1 MCGLTGFWTS
11 DRRSDASAILAA
23 MTASIAHRGPD
34 DSGVWLDAE
43 AGIAL
48 GHRRLAI
55 IDVSAA
61 GHQPMH
67 SASGR
72 YIIVY
77 NGEIYNHHDLRRELE
92 AVGAAPS
99 WRGHSDT
106 EVLLAAIDHW
116 GFEQTLE
123 RANGMF
129 ALALWD
135 RQRRVLT
142 LARDRLGEKPLYY
155 GRAGEDF
162 VFGSELKA
170 LARHPKFERQ
180 IDRAAL
186 TEYFR
191 YAYVPAPRSIWQR
204 IGKLPPAH
212 FVEIRDNGRTIGQP
226 TAYWD
231 FAAAAAHGAAN
242 PVAGGTEALETLDG
256 LLKDAVLRRMEA
268 DVPLGSLLS
277 GGIDSSLI
285 AALMQAQSARPVRT
299 FTIGFD
305 DPRFNEARHAKAV
318 AEHLGTD
325 HTELYVTAQDA
336 LDLLPRLPSIWD
348 EPFADSSQ
356 MPTYLVSALTRR
368 HVTVCLSGDG
378 GDELFGG
385 YNRYAAGMRLWTAAK
400 GLPGPVRG
408 AVARAL
414 QRPGAA
420 GAADALMRLAPS
432 RHRQLGL
439 ADRLPRL
446 GQAIGETS
454 PDGMYRRLVSQTM
467 DPEALVLN
475 SAGDSRSG
483 SAGGPQ
489 FDDFRQ
495 RMMYLDTL
503 TYLPDDILVKV
514 DRAGMAVSLEG
525 RIPFLDHRVV
535 EYAWQLPMSEKV
547 REGTGKHILRE
558 LLYRYVPKALVE
570 RPKMGFA
577 VPVETW
583 LRTDLRDW
591 AEELLA
597 FSRVASEGFLNPH
610 HVQALWSDF
619 IAGRR
624 RTHVQLWTILMFQAW
639 LEASRSDTDSV
650 ERLSGM
656 GADAA
661 RDQRAVAAG

>member
-1 MCGLTGFWTS
+1 MCGLTGFWTT

-34 DSGVWLDAE
+34 DSGAWLDPD
-43 AGIAL
+43 AGVAL

-55 IDVSAA
+55 IDISAA

-77 NGEIYNHHDLRRELE
+77 NGEIYNHHDLRGELV
-92 AVGAAPS
+92 AAGAAPA

-116 GFEQTLE
+116 GFERALE

-155 GRAGEDF
+155 GRAGGDF

-170 LARHPKFERQ
+170 LARHPRFERQ

-191 YAYVPAPRSIWQR
+191 YAYVPAPRSIWQGVR
-204 IGKLPPAH
+204 KLPPAH
-212 FVEIRDNGRTIGQP
+212 YVEIRDNGQTVGEP
-226 TAYWD
+226 KAYWD
-231 FAAAAAHGAAN
+231 FAAAAAYGAAH
-242 PVAGGTEALETLDG
+242 PVAGGDAALDTLDE

-268 DVPLGSLLS
+268 DVPLGALLS

-285 AALMQAQSARPVRT
+285 AALMQAQSGRPVRT

-305 DPRFNEARHAKAV
+305 DPRYNEARHAKAV

-325 HTELYVTAQDA
+325 HTELYVTAHDA
-336 LDLLPRLPSIWD
+336 LDLLPRVPSVWD

-385 YNRYAAGMRLWTAAK
+385 YNRYASGMRLWTAAK
-400 GLPGPVRG
+400 CLPGPART
-408 AVARAL
+408 AVAWAL
-414 QRPGAA
+414 QRPSAA
-420 GAADALMRLAPS
+420 VAADALMRMVPS
-432 RHRQLGL
+432 RYRQLGL

-446 GQAIGETS
+446 GEAIGETS
-454 PDGMYRRLVSQTM
+454 PDDMYRRLVSQTM
-467 DPEALVLN
+467 HPESLVL
-475 SAGDSRSG
+475 DSDGNARPDWTK
-483 SAGGPQ
+483 GPA
-489 FDDFRQ
+489 FEDFRQ

-535 EYAWQLPMSEKV
+535 EYAWRLPMSEKV
-547 REGTGKHILRE
+547 RDGTGKHILRE

-577 VPVETW
+577 IPVEAW
-583 LRTDLRDW
+583 LRSNLRDW

-597 FSRVASEGFLNPH
+597 FPRVAGEGFLDAH
-610 HVQALWSDF
+610 RVQELWSDF
-619 IAGRR
+619 ITGRR
-624 RTHVQLWTILMFQAW
+624 RTHVQLWTILMFQSW
-639 LEASRSDTDSV
+639 LEANRSDTHAV
-650 ERLSGM
+650 EGLSG
-656 GADAA
+656 AETASICA
-661 RDQRAVAAG
+661 QRAVAAG